1 MEESIEIIPLSTL
14 IKYFLDKMKCKAKVF
29 KKIEA
34 KIILLKACASELTAG
49 TKCILK
55 KLNVFNFNLRAGM
68 TGKKKCHVSEICVPF
83 WIISVCDFAVEY
95 GIL

>member
-68 TGKKKCHVSEICVPF
+68 TGKKKHVMCQKFAYLFGLEVCV
-83 WIISVCDFAVEY
+83 
-95 GIL
+95 ILL